1 MPFFRPMEEIVT
13 RKPGRLSRSTL
24 SLTVGAAALA
34 MLAVP
39 AVALAQAA
47 WKPDRPIEFI
57 SGSAAGNSVDIML
70 RTIAKTV
77 QEKRFVELPVN
88 VLNKPGGGNTVA
100 WGYLNQRAGDGHYL
114 MVANFNLSA
123 GHLTGTSTYSYRDF
137 TAVCILFDEYV
148 AFVVKADSPIK
159 NGRDLIE
166 RLKKDPGSLSLSFSS
181 VAGGANHIAAGL
193 VLKTAGVDV
202 KKVRTVVFDS
212 ASKAV
217 TAMLGG
223 HVDIVSASA
232 SVPVSHLKAG
242 TVRVVGVTSPSRLG
256 GVYADVPTWKEQGA
270 DATFSNYR
278 GLIGP
283 KGMLP
288 GQVTYWEGVFA
299 ALDKEESW
307 RADLDR
313 NLWMGHFLNGR
324 DTRKYWDDLSVQVRA
339 VLDDIGLLKQ

>member
-1 MPFFRPMEEIVT
+1 MSNNSSRRALLPSIV
-13 RKPGRLSRSTL
+13 RSAL
-24 SLTVGAAALA
+24 VFALAAA
-34 MLAVP
+34 P
-39 AVALAQAA
+39 VAASAQSA
-47 WKPDRPIEFI
+47 WKPERPIELI

-88 VLNKPGGGNTVA
+88 VMNRPGGGNTVA
-100 WGYLNQRAGDGHYL
+100 WNYLNQRAGDGHYL

-137 TAVCILFDEYV
+137 SPVCILFDEYV
-148 AFVVKADSPIK
+148 AFVVKADSPIR

-217 TAMLGG
+217 AAMLGG

-242 TVRVVGVTSPSRLG
+242 TVRVVGVTSPRRLG

-288 GQVTYWEGVFA
+288 AQVAYWEGVFA
-299 ALDKEESW
+299 ALDQDESW
-307 RADLDR
+307 RADLDK
-313 NLWMGHFLNGR
+313 NLWVGHFLNGR

-339 VLDDIGLLKQ
+339 VLDDIGLLKQQ